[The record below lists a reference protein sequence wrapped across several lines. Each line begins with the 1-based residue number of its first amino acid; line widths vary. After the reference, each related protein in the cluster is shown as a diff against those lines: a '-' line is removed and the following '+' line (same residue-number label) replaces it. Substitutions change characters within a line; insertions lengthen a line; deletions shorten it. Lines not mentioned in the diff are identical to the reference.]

1 MILFF
6 LHPYYVY
13 AHFFFLLICDVDKYQ
28 TYVSQCGSDFRWTQ
42 KEIERNNS
50 EQSPLGHFVCMED
63 EKGKLKVAIICRLK
77 SLGHLLYLTQL
88 YNPGW

>member
-1 MILFF
+1 MYMHISFF
-6 LHPYYVY
+6 RSFAMSRNIKH
-13 AHFFFLLICDVDKYQ
+13 
-28 TYVSQCGSDFRWTQ
+28 VSQCGSDFQCTQ

-63 EKGKLKVAIICRLK
+63 GKGKLKLAIICRLK
-77 SLGHLLYLTQL
+77 SLGHLLYLTQV